1 MGVYY
6 TKENLSR
13 IFGLKFINRGWRK
26 KDREYNLLK
35 KEINEVIL
43 EYIAKTRENILDKG
57 KKKYDKKE

>member
-35 KEINEVIL
+35 KEINEVLL
-43 EYIAKTRENILDKG
+43 EYIAKTRENMLDI
-57 KKKYDKKE
+57 